1 MSIKIGFVGTGGI
14 ANSHLGGLSKI
25 EGVQITALSDI
36 VEGRAQQAAERWKQR
51 KKEEGLAFEVIGT
64 PYTNYKEMYSKE
76 DLDAVYVCLP
86 PNLHGDVEIDAA
98 KAGLHLFVEK
108 PVNLYLE
115 KGIEAAEA
123 IDKAGVIT
131 SVGYQSR
138 YSNNADA
145 AKKFLANK
153 TIGMVVAED
162 FSGVAGGDTHWWR
175 VMERSGGKLHEQ
187 TTHQLDMI
195 RFLAGD
201 IVEVF
206 KYHALRINTNMAN
219 HTIPDLEIASF
230 VFESGALGVLTVS
243 CAMTQGGGHGK
254 TEFLLEG
261 HIIMHYPGLEIVPA
275 GVATIEVENK
285 PIPSIDQAFV
295 DAVRSGDS
303 SQIRSTYKDG
313 LKTTAVTLAAN
324 QSAKEGKPVAV
335 ARI

>member
-1 MSIKIGFVGTGGI
+1 MSVKIGFVGTGGI

-25 EGVQITALSDI
+25 EGVRITALCDS
-36 VEGRAQQAAERWKQR
+36 VEGKAQTAAERWASR
-51 KKEEGLAFEVIGT
+51 KKEEELAFEIVGT
-64 PYTNYKEMYSKE
+64 PYTDYREMYSKE
-76 DLDAVYVCLP
+76 DLDAIYVCLP
-86 PNLHGDVEIDAA
+86 PDSHGDVEIDAA
-98 KAGLHLFVEK
+98 KAGLHFFVEK
-108 PVNLYLE
+108 PVNLYVE

-145 AKKFLANK
+145 ARKFLSDK
-153 TIGMVVAED
+153 TIGMVVAEE

-175 VMERSGGKLHEQ
+175 VMEKSGGKQHEQ
-187 TTHQLDMI
+187 TTHRLDMI

-206 KYHALRINTNMAN
+206 KYHALRINTDMAN
-219 HTIPDLEIASF
+219 HTIPDLEITSF
-230 VFESGALGVLTVS
+230 VFESGALGILTVS
-243 CAMTQGGGHGK
+243 CAMTKGGGHGK

-261 HIIMHYPGLEIVPA
+261 HTIMHYPSLEIVPA
-275 GVATIEVENK
+275 GTTTIEVESK
-285 PIPSIDQAFV
+285 PIPSIDRAFV

-313 LKTTAVTLAAN
+313 LKTATVTLAAN
-324 QSAKEGKPVAV
+324 QSALEGRPVAV